1 MSGLSEDGLSKVKA
15 MSRGRKLKAC
25 KRESPR
31 GARSKHN
38 DLCRSRGRAEGQS
51 RRLVLSR
58 GRVRTILVQR
68 SILGAERLGRAHLKR
83 VEAVSII
90 ERVGESCLR
99 SGYRGVPSSR
109 GADER
114 AGGRKRV
121 ERVGS

>member
-1 MSGLSEDGLSKVKA
+1 
-15 MSRGRKLKAC
+15 
-25 KRESPR
+25 
-31 GARSKHN
+31 
-38 DLCRSRGRAEGQS
+38 
-51 RRLVLSR
+51 
-58 GRVRTILVQR
+58 VRTILVQR